1 MADHAYTWPAGEGS
15 TYCPKVDIVKLLTVA
30 NLPGKNSNN
39 HFNLCSL
46 TFC

>member
-15 TYCPKVDIVKLLTVA
+15 TYCPKVDIVKLLIVA

-39 HFNLCSL
+39 HFNLHSL